1 MKKLMFVFIITGLTV
16 TPLSALA
23 ADAMTTMKDGVVTIT
38 LPPETVAFKPGPN
51 VDAAKTYCTMCH
63 SADYI
68 YNQPPMNKEKWV
80 GIVTKM
86 QKTFGAP
93 VPDAEIDKIAEYL
106 VSQNGKK

>member
-1 MKKLMFVFIITGLTV
+1 MKKLMLALVVTGLTV
-16 TPLSALA
+16 ATLPANA
-23 ADAMTTMKDGVVTIT
+23 ADAMTTIKDGVVTIK
-38 LPPETVAFKPGPN
+38 LPPETAEFRPGPN

-93 VPDAEIDKIAEYL
+93 VPDSEIDKIAEYL

>member
-1 MKKLMFVFIITGLTV
+1 MKKLMLACVAAGLVIV
-16 TPLSALA
+16 TLPALA
-23 ADAMTTMKDGVVTIT
+23 ADTMTTMKDGVVTIK
-38 LPPETVAFKPGPN
+38 LPPETVEFKSGPN
-51 VDAAKTYCTMCH
+51 VEVAKTYCTQCH

-93 VPDAEIDKIAEYL
+93 VPDSEIDKIAEYL

>member
-1 MKKLMFVFIITGLTV
+1 MKKLMFVFVVTGLIVATL
-16 TPLSALA
+16 PALA
-23 ADAMTTMKDGVVTIT
+23 ADAMTTMKDGVITIK
-38 LPPETVAFKPGPN
+38 LPPETVVFKPGPN
-51 VDAAKTYCTMCH
+51 VEAAKTYCTMCH

-68 YNQPPMNKEKWV
+68 YYQPPMNKEKWV

-93 VPDAEIDKIAEYL
+93 VPDSEIDKIAEYL